1 MSGGWFA
8 CSSGVKSRACS
19 PPKPVLPPLTQ
30 LRAAAASAVVLAAD
44 SAGCARWQ
52 YAHLSQCCSHHDFD
66 KHAGPPE
73 LRRQA
78 RAHRRIT
85 RINPLVPNCIVI
97 LKLAHVGKPHLRT
110 KQPRSVR
117 PRLLKK
123 FVDALQYLSGL
134 RFDAAIDRIRRY
146 AGQVDDV
153 AVLHC
158 LTDNRL
164 TSIFVC

>member
-1 MSGGWFA
+1 MRKASH
-8 CSSGVKSRACS
+8 SHELSRRRALLRS
-19 PPKPVLPPLTQ
+19 P
-30 LRAAAASAVVLAAD
+30 RAA
-44 SAGCARWQ
+44 AGCARGQ

-85 RINPLVPNCIVI
+85 RIDPLVPNCIVI
-97 LKLAHVGKPHLRT
+97 LKQAHIVKPHLRT

-123 FVDALQYLSGL
+123 FVDALQYLSRL
-134 RFDAAIDRIRRY
+134 RFDAALDRVRRY
-146 AGQVDDV
+146 TGQVDDIPV
-153 AVLHC
+153 YHR

-164 TSIFVC
+164 TSVFDCDCSNPIVLNRHRNCPFA